1 MKKLLFI
8 ALLICSSMYSSAQN
22 EISKLKQ
29 TVNAEKRN
37 VQHLVNKRDNLITS
51 YQIAARDYRI
61 ANAKKDSLSQKPN
74 SPAYKNAVKKA
85 DKLLNERDQLF
96 ASIEQLKHEI
106 DSINLVIANQES
118 KLQLLESQ
126 KAESKKDKDSK
137 KGELKHN
144 KTEKNTEKPSSKKSK
159 TKEKDTE
166 GDAGRTLVK
175 HDEEIFQDNVK
186 TDIIEE
192 STEIEV
198 VTEESKS
205 SNDKSSTSPFS
216 NFLSKVW
223 KFIKICF
230 WVVCGIV
237 FLIIAGKMTGPGSS
251 AGHRSSG
258 SSSGGSSSSRSSS
271 SRSSSSR
278 SSSPSNEHTKEMIRS
293 YQADLERAKARLD
306 NAKLQYKKSPTN
318 TNRSLVEQYTKE
330 VGRIKSII
338 ATKKSHL

>member
-85 DKLLNERDQLF
+85 DKLLNERNQLF

-118 KLQLLESQ
+118 KLQQLESQ
-126 KAESKKDKDSK
+126 KAEGKKDKNSK
-137 KGELKHN
+137 KSELKHN
-144 KTEKNTEKPSSKKSK
+144 KSEKPAEKPSDKK
-159 TKEKDTE
+159 TKKKEQDTE

-186 TDIIEE
+186 TDVIEE

-198 VTEESKS
+198 VTEESNS

-230 WVVCGIV
+230 WVICGIV

-271 SRSSSSR
+271 SRSSS
-278 SSSPSNEHTKEMIRS
+278 PSNEHTKQMIRS

-338 ATKKSHL
+338 ATKKSHLK